1 MIAVQRAYGLQFA
14 IYADDHAPP
23 HVHVYGNGQAK
34 IGLVGANAC
43 PNSFARVLQIWS
55 DIHG

>member
-1 MIAVQRAYGLQFA
+1 VLRAYGLQFA

-23 HVHVYGNGQAK
+23 HVHVYGTGQAK

-43 PNSFARVLQIWS
+43 PNSFARLLQIWS